1 MGRSEVLVFLGVV
14 SAVLPAS
21 AQERSGSLE
30 LRAGAALGAVKTD
43 VGGKSSTD
51 IGPLLTAQLGYAL
64 SRGVDL
70 TADLLYQ
77 PFKAKNPLGFEE
89 YTTVSLL
96 GGAQIGFGDSKRTFV
111 RPEVGA
117 AFSSWSGEDPWVPS
131 ATSFAAGIAAG
142 RELPL
147 ASKLGLVLEGQVVV
161 WSDLELTSLTLLAGA
176 SLVPFGARRRE

>member
-1 MGRSEVLVFLGVV
+1 MARPQLLVLLGVL
-14 SAVLPAS
+14 SAVFPAS

-43 VGGKSSTD
+43 VGGESSTD
-51 IGPLLTAQLGYAL
+51 VGPLLTAQLGYAL

-70 TADLLYQ
+70 TADLVYQ

-96 GGAQIGFGDSKRTFV
+96 GGAQIGFGDSKRTFI
-111 RPEVGA
+111 RPEAGV

-131 ATSFAAGIAAG
+131 ATNFAAGIAAG
-142 RELPL
+142 HELPL
-147 ASKLGLVLEGQVVV
+147 ASKLGLVLEGQIIV
-161 WSDLELTSLTLLAGA
+161 WGDSELTSLTFLAGC
-176 SLVPFGARRRE
+176 SLVPLGARRRE

>member
-1 MGRSEVLVFLGVV
+1 MLVLLGIF

-21 AQERSGSLE
+21 AQERSGAVE

-43 VGGKSSTD
+43 VGGESSTNV
-51 IGPLLTAQLGYAL
+51 GPLLTAQLGYAL

-77 PFKAKNPLGFEE
+77 PFKAESPLGFEE
-89 YTTVSLL
+89 YTTVLLL
-96 GGAQIGFGDSKRTFV
+96 GGAQIGFVDSKRTFV
-111 RPEVGA
+111 RPELGA

-131 ATSFAAGIAAG
+131 TTNFAAGIAAG
-142 RELPL
+142 HELPL

-161 WSDLELTSLTLLAGA
+161 WSDLELTSLTFLAGA
-176 SLVPFGARRRE
+176 SLMPLGARRRD